1 MNNEKAQARLHHVR
15 ARIAAHPL
23 MDPRM
28 QEARRIVKESRVEDR
43 RLVTTEL
50 RERNLPTMR
59 QQVMTMIVGLPSLA
73 RLNRERIK
81 LEDKLNHRTS

>member
-1 MNNEKAQARLHHVR
+1 MNNEKAHARLRHVQ

-28 QEARRIVKESRVEDR
+28 QEARRIVKESQVEDR

-59 QQVMTMIVGLPSLA
+59 QQVTTMLFGLPSLA

-81 LEDKLNHRTS
+81 LQQGLDESPS